1 VAVAGILVVIVVAG
15 LVLSAQGNGSSNGT
29 GAGTSPT
36 AAGTQSASG
45 SSGSVQEQAATS
57 LSGLLAQSGTDHS
70 DVNTAVTDV
79 QACGGGLASDAK
91 EFGKAAANR
100 RALLAKLAQLPGR
113 SALPAQ
119 MLADLTSAW
128 SASATVDADLAKWAA
143 AEKGHCHK
151 GSTTKSRDYTATIP
165 FDSEAT
171 NGKTE
176 FVEQWNPLAKQDGL
190 PTYQAAQLLSRRH
203 SSRPRCPRGNGLV
216 TGLLPDQ
223 GRPPEQVR
231 RVTLR
236 EWLGTRCPL
245 PYPCRDEWHNGRY
258 CPGVPGLPGRA
269 RA

>member
-15 LVLSAQGNGSSNGT
+15 LVLAAQGNGSSNGA

-79 QACGGGLASDAK
+79 QACGSGLASDAK
-91 EFGKAAANR
+91 EFSKAAANR
-100 RALLAKLAQLPGR
+100 RALLARLAQLPGR

-203 SSRPRCPRGNGLV
+203 SSRPRCPRGKGLV

-231 RVTLR
+231 RVTL
-236 EWLGTRCPL
+236 
-245 PYPCRDEWHNGRY
+245 
-258 CPGVPGLPGRA
+258 
-269 RA
+269 